1 MGKHVYVEKPLTHS
15 FQEAELLMKA
25 EKKFGVVTQMGN
37 QGHTG
42 TSSNQFREWVK
53 KGVIKNVTEVD
64 AWKGP
69 SCFFMQKDKRI
80 NNWPKKEPKPV
91 GMDWDLWLGPA
102 EHHPFSRMYHTFEWR
117 GFHPYGSGMLGD
129 WGCHIIDMIHHYLDL
144 GLPTEIN
151 AFLKRE
157 LKYIPVV
164 DFMPVATNALSR
176 FVDGGTSG
184 ACGNGTRCVADL
196 LSKENNKSLII
207 LTTQSGDLKS
217 EILGDRLVSTEI
229 GKGKTEWNE
238 IPLSKKLDTNNLN
251 IKISDL
257 DNNNYTGGAAVNVGN
272 PHVIFFVDNNENF
285 EIQKIGPVIEHH
297 SLFPEKCNVTLAT
310 IVNKELIKVKVWERG
325 AGLTKACGT
334 AACATAFAAMKN
346 GLSSNKVDIE
356 FSTGKLSIFI
366 DENNS
371 IHMKGPVSDITNIEI
386 NI

>member
-1 MGKHVYVEKPLTHS
+1 MDI
-15 FQEAELLMKA
+15 KA
-25 EKKFGVVTQMGN
+25 FKMDGLGN
-37 QGHTG
+37 D
-42 TSSNQFREWVK
+42 FV
-53 KGVIKNVTEVD
+53 
-64 AWKGP
+64 
-69 SCFFMQKDKRI
+69 
-80 NNWPKKEPKPV
+80 
-91 GMDWDLWLGPA
+91 
-102 EHHPFSRMYHTFEWR
+102 
-117 GFHPYGSGMLGD
+117 
-129 WGCHIIDMIHHYLDL
+129 IIDNRHKTTDL
-144 GLPTEIN
+144 TKQQIIKICDRKFIGCDQLILIN
-151 AFLKRE
+151 KNDTSDASLEF
-157 LKYIPVV
+157 Y
-164 DFMPVATNALSR
+164 NS
-176 FVDGGTSG
+176 DGGTSG

-196 LSKENNKSLII
+196 LSKENNKSLIT

-217 EILGDRLVSTEI
+217 EILGNRLVSTEI

-371 IHMKGPVSDITNIEI
+371 IHMKGPVSDIKEI
-386 NI
+386 NIKI